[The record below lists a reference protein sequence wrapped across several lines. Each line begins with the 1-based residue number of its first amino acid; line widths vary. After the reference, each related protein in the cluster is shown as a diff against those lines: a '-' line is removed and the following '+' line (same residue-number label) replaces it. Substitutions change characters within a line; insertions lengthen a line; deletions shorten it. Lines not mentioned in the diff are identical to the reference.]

1 MGEHKKEQDKQP
13 RQVPAKT
20 VSLVELARMGGGR
33 LAYVRPIRVEEAM
46 RILGAPIQAPPGI
59 ELYAAFHADGQPL
72 AIADSKAGAL
82 ANVLENDLEPASVH

>member
-1 MGEHKKEQDKQP
+1 MGKHGKEQDRKPQ
-13 RQVPAKT
+13 QMPARN
-20 VSLVELARMGGGR
+20 VSPLELARMGGGR

-46 RILGAPIQAPPGI
+46 RILGAPIQVPPGI

-72 AIADSKAGAL
+72 AIADSRAGAL